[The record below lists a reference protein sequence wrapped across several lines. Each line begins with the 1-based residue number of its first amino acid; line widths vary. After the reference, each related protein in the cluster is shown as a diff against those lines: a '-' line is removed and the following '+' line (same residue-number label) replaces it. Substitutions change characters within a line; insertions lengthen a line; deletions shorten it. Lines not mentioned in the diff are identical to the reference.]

1 MKKVVALVL
10 AIVML
15 MSLASVASAGS
26 GVVSLPVYCN
36 STTNY
41 SRIENGLYNYNNN
54 HSIYDL
60 CFAS

>member
-26 GVVSLPVYCN
+26 GVVSLPVY
-36 STTNY
+36 
-41 SRIENGLYNYNNN
+41 
-54 HSIYDL
+54 
-60 CFAS
+60 